1 MSLLDDL
8 NAGGGVFAMAGAT
21 RFMRL
26 RAKRKTNPYN
36 PAQNEPDW
44 SVPPDELAIMGAL
57 SSSSSTRTS
66 NTLSSSS
73 STRTSG
79 TLDTQTAST
88 AYLTIPDP
96 TADIRIGDRIRA
108 DPDDG
113 RLWEV
118 DGFPS
123 KDANAFTGWRPTLE
137 CRLTERK
144 G

>member
-1 MSLLDDL
+1 
-8 NAGGGVFAMAGAT
+8 MAGAT
-21 RFMRL
+21 RFIRL
-26 RAKRKTNPYN
+26 RAKRKANPYN

-44 SVPPDELAIMGAL
+44 SVPPDELVIMGAL
-57 SSSSSTRTS
+57 ASSSSMRTPD
-66 NTLSSSS
+66 
-73 STRTSG
+73 

-96 TADIRIGDRIRA
+96 TADVRIGDRIRA

>member
-1 MSLLDDL
+1 MP
-8 NAGGGVFAMAGAT
+8 GAT
-21 RFMRL
+21 KWRRL
-26 RAKRKTNPYN
+26 RAKCKANPYN

-57 SSSSSTRTS
+57 SSSSSARTPD
-66 NTLSSSS
+66 
-73 STRTSG
+73 
-79 TLDTQTAST
+79 TLDTQTEST

-96 TADIRIGDRIRA
+96 TADVKIGDRIRA

>member
-1 MSLLDDL
+1 MTSALDYL
-8 NAGGGVFAMAGAT
+8 GHGSSFSVPGAT
-21 RFMRL
+21 KWRRL
-26 RAKRKTNPYN
+26 RAKRKANQYN
-36 PAQNEPDW
+36 PVQNEPDW
-44 SVPPDELAIMGAL
+44 SVPPDELVIMGAL
-57 SSSSSTRTS
+57 SSSSSTRTPD
-66 NTLSSSS
+66 
-73 STRTSG
+73 

-96 TADIRIGDRIRA
+96 TADVKIGDRIRA

>member
-1 MSLLDDL
+1 MSLLDDM

-21 RFMRL
+21 RFVRL
-26 RAKRKTNPYN
+26 RAKRKVNPYN
-36 PAQNEPDW
+36 PAQHEPDW
-44 SVPPDELAIMGAL
+44 SVPPDELVIMGVL
-57 SSSSSTRTS
+57 SSSSSTRTPD
-66 NTLSSSS
+66 
-73 STRTSG
+73 
-79 TLDTQTAST
+79 TLDTQTEST

-96 TADIRIGDRIRA
+96 DVDIRTGDRIRA

-118 DGFPS
+118 GGFPS
-123 KDANAFTGWRPTLE
+123 KDANAFTGWCPTLE

>member
-1 MSLLDDL
+1 MS
-8 NAGGGVFAMAGAT
+8 GAT
-21 RFMRL
+21 KWRRL
-26 RAKRKTNPYN
+26 RAKRKANPYN

-57 SSSSSTRTS
+57 SSSSSIRTPD
-66 NTLSSSS
+66 
-73 STRTSG
+73 
-79 TLDTQTAST
+79 TLDTQTEST

-96 TADIRIGDRIRA
+96 TADVKIGDRIRA

>member
-8 NAGGGVFAMAGAT
+8 NAGGGWRMPGST
-21 RFMRL
+21 KWRRL
-26 RAKRKTNPYN
+26 RASRKPDPYN

-44 SVPPDELAIMGAL
+44 SVPPDELVIMGAL
-57 SSSSSTRTS
+57 ASSSSTRTPD
-66 NTLSSSS
+66 
-73 STRTSG
+73 
-79 TLDTQTAST
+79 TLDTQTEST

-96 TADIRIGDRIRA
+96 TADVKIGDRIRA

>member
-1 MSLLDDL
+1 MSLLDDM
-8 NAGGGVFAMAGAT
+8 NAGGGWRMPGAT
-21 RFMRL
+21 KWRRL

-44 SVPPDELAIMGAL
+44 SVPPDELAIMGVL
-57 SSSSSTRTS
+57 SSSSSTRTPD
-66 NTLSSSS
+66 
-73 STRTSG
+73 

-96 TADIRIGDRIRA
+96 TADVKIGDRIRA
-108 DPDDG
+108 DTDDG
-113 RLWEV
+113 RLWDV

-123 KDANAFTGWRPTLE
+123 KDVNAFTGWRPTLE

>member
-1 MSLLDDL
+1 MSLIDDL
-8 NAGGGVFAMAGAT
+8 NSAVGVSAMAGAT
-21 RFMRL
+21 RFIRL
-26 RAKRKTNPYN
+26 RAKRKANPYN
-36 PAQNEPDW
+36 SAQNEPDW
-44 SVPPDELAIMGAL
+44 SVPPDELAITGAL
-57 SSSSSTRTS
+57 ASSSSMRTPD
-66 NTLSSSS
+66 
-73 STRTSG
+73 

-88 AYLTIPDP
+88 AYLTIPDS
-96 TADIRIGDRIRA
+96 TADVRIGDRIRA

-123 KDANAFTGWRPTLE
+123 KDVNAFTGWRPTLE

>member
-1 MSLLDDL
+1 MSLLDDM
-8 NAGGGVFAMAGAT
+8 NAGGGGWRMPGVT
-21 RFMRL
+21 KWRRL
-26 RAKRKTNPYN
+26 RAKRKANPYN
-36 PAQNEPDW
+36 TAQNEPDW

-57 SSSSSTRTS
+57 SSSSSIRTPD
-66 NTLSSSS
+66 
-73 STRTSG
+73 
-79 TLDTQTAST
+79 TLDTQTEST

-96 TADIRIGDRIRA
+96 TADVKIGDRIRA

>member
-1 MSLLDDL
+1 MSLLDDM

-26 RAKRKTNPYN
+26 RAKRKANPYN

-57 SSSSSTRTS
+57 SSSSSTRTPD
-66 NTLSSSS
+66 
-73 STRTSG
+73 
-79 TLDTQTAST
+79 TLDTQTEST

>member
-8 NAGGGVFAMAGAT
+8 TAGGGWRMPGVT
-21 RFMRL
+21 KWRRL
-26 RAKRKTNPYN
+26 RAKRKTNTYN

-44 SVPPDELAIMGAL
+44 SVPPDELVIMGAL
-57 SSSSSTRTS
+57 ASSSSMRTPD
-66 NTLSSSS
+66 
-73 STRTSG
+73 

-96 TADIRIGDRIRA
+96 TADVKIGDRIRA

-123 KDANAFTGWRPTLE
+123 KDVNAFTGWRPTLE

>member
-1 MSLLDDL
+1 MSLLDDM

-21 RFMRL
+21 RFIRL

-57 SSSSSTRTS
+57 SSSSSTRTPD
-66 NTLSSSS
+66 
-73 STRTSG
+73 
-79 TLDTQTAST
+79 TLDTQTEST

-96 TADIRIGDRIRA
+96 TADVKIGDRIRT
-108 DPDDG
+108 DSDDG

-123 KDANAFTGWRPTLE
+123 KDENAFTGWRPTLE
-137 CRLTERK
+137 CRLAERK

>member
-1 MSLLDDL
+1 MSLLDDM
-8 NAGGGVFAMAGAT
+8 NAGGGAFAMAGAT
-21 RFMRL
+21 RCIRL
-26 RAKRKTNPYN
+26 RAKRKANPYN
-36 PAQNEPDW
+36 PAQHEPDW

-57 SSSSSTRTS
+57 SSSSSTRTPD
-66 NTLSSSS
+66 
-73 STRTSG
+73 
-79 TLDTQTAST
+79 TLDTQTEST

-96 TADIRIGDRIRA
+96 TADVEIGDRIRT

-123 KDANAFTGWRPTLE
+123 KDVNAFTGWRPTLE